1 VPTTAPLRTVVRKLE
16 RQYGA
21 PPKPFPTDPF
31 QQVVWENVAYLADD
45 RRRREAFN
53 SLKGDV
59 GVTPAA
65 IMHAPVAR
73 LRAAT
78 SLGIL
83 ADRFAGKLREA
94 ARIALDEFGGDLRTV
109 LDLPLPK
116 ARRALRRFPGIGEP
130 GADKILLFA
139 GRHPLLAP
147 DSNALRV
154 LQRLGLAPVARSYAA
169 AYAKARAMAAAQLG
183 TDTSVMLRA
192 HQLLRR
198 HGQETCTRATP
209 ECSRCLLA
217 TTCPRIG
224 VTA

>member
-1 VPTTAPLRTVVRKLE
+1 MPTTAPLRTVVRKLE

-45 RRRREAFN
+45 RRRRQAFN
-53 SLKGDV
+53 SLKRDV
-59 GVTPAA
+59 GVTPEA
-65 IMHAPVAR
+65 ILHAPVAR
-73 LRAAT
+73 LREAT

-83 ADRFAGKLREA
+83 ADRFTGKLRDA
-94 ARIALDEFGGDLRTV
+94 ARIALDEFDGDLAPV
-109 LDLPLPK
+109 LALPLAK

-130 GADKILLFA
+130 GAEKILLFC
-139 GRHPLLAP
+139 GRHALLAP

-154 LQRLGLAPVARSYAA
+154 LQRLGIAPSVRSYATT
-169 AYAKARAMAAAQLG
+169 YARARAIAAAQLG

-192 HQLLRR
+192 HQLLRQ
-198 HGQETCTRATP
+198 HGQETCTRTTP
-209 ECSRCLLA
+209 DCPRCSLA
-217 TTCPRIG
+217 PTCPRIG